1 MVDVEKEN
9 SNLVGIFKTV
19 VDNIALPV
27 LILKLKHGGSNEAEI
42 LYFNSTFKEFSKQY
56 ILFPKKISKIGDSYE
71 LFKLRA
77 PGNKMRKLSTVLN
90 GFNQVFQEGIG
101 FSNSMN
107 LNLIKQP
114 LNGKEMDIKSLENI
128 DNQTPYQLTL
138 IKLAEDILGIVYENM
153 LRKTGNAFT
162 LNIANLL
169 NLSTSTQGAFMLKG
183 NRITYANVRFIEMLG
198 FNKPSDLIEHDIE
211 EFVSEQDISEI
222 EGKLEHLSENE
233 TVETIIRFTKNEG
246 SIIWL
251 RLNIGVFNLGK
262 DMVNSIVCNAVDI
275 TEQKRTELTLFQ
287 THRMASIGELS
298 SGVAHEINNPLF
310 GIMNYAGLV
319 KDAIDEGETITKD
332 SDEYEFITGIIEES
346 ERISNIVNNLSEFS
360 RNSDD
365 REFDAT
371 DLEDIID
378 KVEGV
383 LGHRLKRAKATIE
396 KEIKENVPKNI
407 PLQKQRI
414 RTALFN
420 IVLNSI
426 QAVNPVKGRDHKI
439 KITLDLEE
447 KSGSSCVI
455 IKVWDNGIGIEDDKL
470 VKVFDPF
477 YTSNRSQKTGL
488 GLHTVYQIIKDHN
501 GDIRVS
507 TKFGQ
512 WTEFT
517 IRLPVKIAKSK
528 KK

>member
-1 MVDVEKEN
+1 MEKEYP
-9 SNLVGIFKTV
+9 SLVQMYKTV
-19 VDNIALPV
+19 VEKISLPV
-27 LILKLKHGGSNEAEI
+27 LIFKLEHGGDNNGLI
-42 LYFNSTFKEFSKQY
+42 IYFNPAFKEFSKEY
-56 ILFPKKISKIGDSYE
+56 ILFPKQDIKIGDSFE
-71 LFKLRA
+71 MFKIS
-77 PGNKMRKLSTVLN
+77 PGTKMRRVSTVLN
-90 GFNQVFQEGIG
+90 GFNQVFQEKIG
-101 FSNSMN
+101 SSHPIT
-107 LNLIKQP
+107 LSLIKRP
-114 LNGKEMDIKSLENI
+114 IDGKEIDVTSLESI
-128 DNQTPYQLTL
+128 DNQTPHQLTM
-138 IKLAEDILGIVYENM
+138 IKLADDVLGIIYEN
-153 LRKTGNAFT
+153 LLDNSGNGFT
-162 LNIANLL
+162 VNMTNLI
-169 NLSTSTQGAFMLKG
+169 NLTTSSQGAFMLKKDV
-183 NRITYANVRFIEMLG
+183 ITYANVRFIEMLG
-198 FNKPSDLIEHDIE
+198 LTKPSDIVDKKIKYFVVDDDCT
-211 EFVSEQDISEI
+211 EFENRLKEI
-222 EGKLEHLSENE
+222 KKS
-233 TVETIIRFTKNEG
+233 ETIETTIRFTKKDG
-246 SIIWL
+246 TLIWL
-251 RLNIGVFNLGK
+251 RLNAGVFNLGK
-262 DMVNSIVCNAVDI
+262 DFIKSIVCNAVDI
-275 TEQKRTELTLFQ
+275 TEQKRTELALFQ

-332 SDEYEFITGIIEES
+332 SDEYEFIAGIIEES

-365 REFDAT
+365 RDYETT

-383 LGHRLKRAKATIE
+383 LKHQLKRAHVIIE
-396 KEIKENVPKNI
+396 KEIKKNVPKNI

-420 IVLNSI
+420 MVLNSA
-426 QAVNPVKGRDHKI
+426 QAVKQVKDRDHRI
-439 KITLDLEE
+439 KISLDLEE
-447 KSGSSCVI
+447 KNGSSCVI

-477 YTSNRSQKTGL
+477 YTSNRSKKTGL
-488 GLHTVYQIIKDHN
+488 GLHTVYQIVKDHN

-517 IRLPVKIAKSK
+517 IRLPVKVAQSK